1 MLITACNLKK
11 CKIMFWQNHFLGRC
25 KCLQIQL
32 ISHHFVD
39 VNGDGDMDM
48 VNYNVSMSKLV
59 YYENQKSFKNIPCDS
74 VYFEIAD
81 SVGEY

>member
-1 MLITACNLKK
+1 M
-11 CKIMFWQNHFLGRC
+11 QNNVLAKSFFGDVNVYASSVD
-25 KCLQIQL
+25 KP
-32 ISHHFVD
+32 SFVD

-59 YYENQKSFKNIPCDS
+59 YYENQKVEKNIPCDS

-81 SVGEY
+81 FCWGNITETGLS